1 MRGFSRISTVVAIL
15 CSVFVTACNSS
26 TTSNAA
32 APTPVRCGLTLSGTP
47 PLVESGGGTGTVA
60 LTINRECTWSAKPE
74 VEWISVSPANG
85 QGESQV
91 SFSVARNQQPIERK
105 GAIVINEQRFEV
117 TQRAACVFTLSP
129 TQAVAGARGDRLQV
143 TVTAA
148 AGCAWQAVSQVSWI
162 TVSAGAS
169 GTGPGAVALEVSANG
184 GDERTG
190 DVRIAGVTFSV
201 RQSAPSPSPTC
212 QFSLSASSA
221 AIGSAGG
228 SGAVDIIAPEGCQW
242 TAQSSAAWLDV
253 TSGRTGDG
261 RGEVR
266 FTAGANTS
274 SASRTATLTIAGL
287 EFRVTQAAAVATP
300 DCTYSLSST
309 TESVTAAGGTG
320 AITVTAP
327 SGCSW
332 TATSSATWLTVT
344 AGATGSGNGTV
355 QYSAAAHTG
364 TSPRSASL
372 TVATRTVTVN
382 QAAAAPPTCSF
393 TVTPSTVEAP
403 AGGLTGA
410 ITVTATASTCAWTAS
425 ASPSWIT
432 LTTASQGTGSG
443 TVGFT
448 IAANTSTSRTGT
460 IVVGG
465 VNVAV
470 SQAGTPPA
478 SSTTVSGEIS
488 SLQGQ
493 CPALTFVVNARTVRT
508 TSSTSFRGGSC
519 NAIREGDNVTVEG
532 TVEADTSISATIV
545 RRN

>member
-1 MRGFSRISTVVAIL
+1 MRGLSRISTVVAIL
-15 CSVFVTACNSS
+15 CSVLVTACNSS

-32 APTPVRCGLTLSGTP
+32 APTPVRCVLTLSGTP

-74 VEWISVSPANG
+74 VEWISVSPATG
-85 QGESQV
+85 QGESQL

-105 GAIVINEQRFEV
+105 GAIVVNEQRFEV

-129 TQAVAGARGDRLQV
+129 TEAVAGARGERLQV
-143 TVTAA
+143 TVTTA
-148 AGCAWQAVSQVSWI
+148 AGCAWQAVPQVSWI

-169 GTGPGAVALEVSANG
+169 GTGPGTVALDVSANN
-184 GDERTG
+184 GDERAG
-190 DVRIAGVTFSV
+190 DVRIAGVTFFV

-228 SGAVDIIAPEGCQW
+228 FGAVDVIAPEGCQW

-266 FTAGANTS
+266 FTASPNTS
-274 SASRTATLTIAGL
+274 SASRTATLTIAGI

-344 AGATGSGNGTV
+344 AGASGSGNGTV
-355 QYSAAAHTG
+355 HYSAAAHTG

-382 QAAAAPPTCSF
+382 QEAAAPP
-393 TVTPSTVEAP
+393 
-403 AGGLTGA
+403 
-410 ITVTATASTCAWTAS
+410 
-425 ASPSWIT
+425 
-432 LTTASQGTGSG
+432 
-443 TVGFT
+443 
-448 IAANTSTSRTGT
+448 
-460 IVVGG
+460 
-465 VNVAV
+465 V
-470 SQAGTPPA
+470 S
-478 SSTTVSGEIS
+478 STVSGEIS

-493 CPALTFVVNARTVRT
+493 CPTLTFVVNGRTVRT

-519 NAIREGDNVTVEG
+519 NAIDDGDDVTVEG
-532 TVEADTSISATIV
+532 TVAADNSITATIV

>member
-1 MRGFSRISTVVAIL
+1 MRRFSGISTVVVIL
-15 CSVFVTACNSS
+15 CGLLAGGCNSS

-32 APTPVRCGLTLSGTP
+32 APTPVRCVLTLSGTP
-47 PLVESGGGTGTVA
+47 PVVESGGGTGTVA

-91 SFSVARNQQPIERK
+91 SFSVARNQQPIDRK

-129 TQAVAGARGDRLQV
+129 TEATAGARGERLQV

-148 AGCAWQAVSQVSWI
+148 AGCAWQAVSQASWI
-162 TVSAGAS
+162 TISAGAS
-169 GTGPGAVALEVSANG
+169 GTGPGTVALDVSANG

-190 DVRIAGVTFSV
+190 DVRIAGVTFTV
-201 RQSAPSPSPTC
+201 RQSAPSPSAPTC
-212 QFSLSASSA
+212 QVSLSASSV

-228 SGAVDIIAPEGCQW
+228 SGAVDVNAPEGCQW

-266 FTAGANTS
+266 FAASPNTS
-274 SASRTATLTIAGL
+274 PAPRTATLTIAGI
-287 EFRVTQAAAVATP
+287 EFRVTQAAAVAVP
-300 DCTYSLSST
+300 ECTYSLSST

-327 SGCSW
+327 SECTW
-332 TATSSATWLTVT
+332 TATSAASWLTVT
-344 AGATGSGNGTV
+344 AGASGSGNGTV

-372 TVATRTVTVN
+372 TIAAQTVTVN
-382 QAAAAPPTCSF
+382 QAGAPL
-393 TVTPSTVEAP
+393 V
-403 AGGLTGA
+403 
-410 ITVTATASTCAWTAS
+410 
-425 ASPSWIT
+425 
-432 LTTASQGTGSG
+432 
-443 TVGFT
+443 
-448 IAANTSTSRTGT
+448 
-460 IVVGG
+460 
-465 VNVAV
+465 
-470 SQAGTPPA
+470 
-478 SSTTVSGEIS
+478 SSTLSGAIS

-493 CPALTFVVNARTVRT
+493 CPTLTFVVNARTVRT
-508 TSSTSFRGGSC
+508 TSSTNFRGGPC
-519 NAIREGDNVTVEG
+519 NSIDDGDDVTVEG
-532 TVEADTSISATIV
+532 SVGADNSITATIV

>member
-1 MRGFSRISTVVAIL
+1 MRRSSGISTVIAIL
-15 CSVFVTACNSS
+15 CGLLAGACNSS

-32 APTPVRCGLTLSGTP
+32 APTPVRCVPTLSGTP

-60 LTINRECTWSAKPE
+60 LTINRECAWSAKPE

-85 QGESQV
+85 QGESQI

-105 GAIVINEQRFEV
+105 GAIVVNEQRFEV

-129 TQAVAGARGDRLQV
+129 TAGIAGARGERLQV

-169 GTGPGAVALEVSANG
+169 GTGPGTVALDVSANG

-190 DVRIAGVTFSV
+190 DVRIAGITFSV
-201 RQSAPSPSPTC
+201 RQSAVSSSPGC
-212 QFSLSASSA
+212 QFSLSAPGA

-228 SGAVDIIAPEGCQW
+228 SGAVDVIAPEGCQW

-266 FTAGANTS
+266 FTASPNTS
-274 SASRTATLTIAGL
+274 SAPRTATLTIAGI
-287 EFRVTQAAAVATP
+287 EFLVTQAGTVATP
-300 DCTYSLSST
+300 ECTYSLSST
-309 TESVTAAGGTG
+309 TEAVADGGGSG

-327 SGCSW
+327 SGCTW
-332 TATSSATWLTVT
+332 TATSSASWLTVT
-344 AGATGSGNGTV
+344 SGTSGSGNGTV

-364 TSPRSASL
+364 ASPRSATL
-372 TVATRTVTVN
+372 TVATQTVTVN
-382 QAAAAPPTCSF
+382 QAAASP
-393 TVTPSTVEAP
+393 TPS
-403 AGGLTGA
+403 
-410 ITVTATASTCAWTAS
+410 S
-425 ASPSWIT
+425 
-432 LTTASQGTGSG
+432 
-443 TVGFT
+443 
-448 IAANTSTSRTGT
+448 
-460 IVVGG
+460 
-465 VNVAV
+465 
-470 SQAGTPPA
+470 
-478 SSTTVSGEIS
+478 TVSGAIS

-493 CPALTFVVNARTVRT
+493 CPTLTFLVNARTVRT
-508 TSSTSFRGGSC
+508 TSSTNFRGGSC
-519 NAIREGDNVTVEG
+519 NSIDDGDDVTVEG
-532 TVEADTSISATIV
+532 TVQADNSITATVV